1 MEDAAHLYDLLNG
14 FDTAML
20 ATRSADGH
28 LHARPMRVAD
38 FHADADAYFV
48 TSMDSP
54 KVAEIYADADV
65 LLTFQSANRY
75 ATVYGRVNV
84 VRDRSLVEQLWDES
98 WKTWF
103 PRLVEQLWDES
114 WKTWFP
120 RGKSDPAIALL
131 RFDAEHGEFWNGS
144 SARGV
149 SYAFEAT
156 KAYMTA
162 GARAESGALGRSRH

>member
-48 TSMDSP
+48 TSIDSP

-84 VRDRSLVEQLWDES
+84 VRDRS
-98 WKTWF
+98 
-103 PRLVEQLWDES
+103 LVEQLWDES